1 MYERLTDLS
10 CNLIYKLLNSPNS
23 DNLFNLIINISP
35 YNNTYQNH
43 NNSISIIINSDN
55 KNKVELTQKE
65 LIYNNQ
71 HYKISGNKL
80 FGQLLKENHIDQ
92 VIINMFNNILFSQK
106 KNKIKLSKR
115 LNKIYD
121 KYNQLYKK
129 VIKFYER
136 QDKKTTAIY
145 QIISNKLQLAQQYNK
160 MEYLDDKY
168 LDKHLD
174 IANYVDKSL
183 ILVAINKRKELYKLF
198 KEY

>member
-10 CNLIYKLLNSPNS
+10 CDLIYKLLNSPNS

-168 LDKHLD
+168 IDKHLD
-174 IANYVDKSL
+174 IANYADKSL

>member
-10 CNLIYKLLNSPNS
+10 CDLIYKLLNSPNS

-129 VIKFYER
+129 VIKFYEQ

-168 LDKHLD
+168 IDKHLD
-174 IANYVDKSL
+174 IANYADKSL

>member
-10 CNLIYKLLNSPNS
+10 CDLIYKLLNSPNS
-23 DNLFNLIINISP
+23 NNLFNLIINISP
-35 YNNTYQNH
+35 YNNTYQIH

-129 VIKFYER
+129 VIKFYEQ

-168 LDKHLD
+168 INKHLD
-174 IANYVDKSL
+174 IANYADKSL

>member
-10 CNLIYKLLNSPNS
+10 CDLIYKLLNSPNS

-168 LDKHLD
+168 IDKHLD
-174 IANYVDKSL
+174 IANYADKSL

-198 KEY
+198 KE

>member
-10 CNLIYKLLNSPNS
+10 CDLIYKLLNSPNS

-55 KNKVELTQKE
+55 KNKIELTQKE

-129 VIKFYER
+129 VIKFYEQ

-168 LDKHLD
+168 IDKHLD
-174 IANYVDKSL
+174 IANYADKSL

>member
-10 CNLIYKLLNSPNS
+10 CDLIYKLLNSPNS

-92 VIINMFNNILFSQK
+92 IIINMFNNILFSQK

-174 IANYVDKSL
+174 IANYADKSL

>member
-1 MYERLTDLS
+1 
-10 CNLIYKLLNSPNS
+10 
-23 DNLFNLIINISP
+23 
-35 YNNTYQNH
+35 
-43 NNSISIIINSDN
+43 
-55 KNKVELTQKE
+55 
-65 LIYNNQ
+65 
-71 HYKISGNKL
+71 
-80 FGQLLKENHIDQ
+80 
-92 VIINMFNNILFSQK
+92 MFNNILFSQK

-129 VIKFYER
+129 VIKFYEQ

-168 LDKHLD
+168 IDKHLD
-174 IANYVDKSL
+174 IANYADKSL

>member
-10 CNLIYKLLNSPNS
+10 CDLIYKLLNSPNS

-174 IANYVDKSL
+174 IANYADKSL